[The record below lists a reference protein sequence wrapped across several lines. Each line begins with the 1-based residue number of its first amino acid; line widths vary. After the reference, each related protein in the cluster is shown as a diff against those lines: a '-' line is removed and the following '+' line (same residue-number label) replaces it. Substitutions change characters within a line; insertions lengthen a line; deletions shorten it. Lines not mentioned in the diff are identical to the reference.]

1 VVAGATAWEP
11 ADVLV
16 TREVVPEA
24 PATKREDFRRNLN
37 PSHVQSWT
45 RSAPHE
51 ASEATPPAGSPI
63 EPFRAPGIRLSSP
76 NAAVLA
82 RRRAARAT
90 NRSRSAGKRRPGRF
104 GVEIGS
110 VGRILEQ
117 EGFREERE
125 TSGLADEAEA
135 ATGQR
140 RATTPLYLLL
150 TYCSLTAHC
159 CPSGKAACNMLHRD
173 EWIYAHGGGGKEPWL
188 GVGAGSP
195 RRLETPYAK
204 LHGQVRETQWREH
217 RSPLH
222 P

>member
-1 VVAGATAWEP
+1 
-11 ADVLV
+11 
-16 TREVVPEA
+16 
-24 PATKREDFRRNLN
+24 
-37 PSHVQSWT
+37 VQSWT

-150 TYCSLTAHC
+150 TYCSLLPQREGGVQHVASRRMDLRARWRWERVLARSGRRKSAASRNAVCKTPWPGEGDPVEGTPFTASSVS
-159 CPSGKAACNMLHRD
+159 PA
-173 EWIYAHGGGGKEPWL
+173 
-188 GVGAGSP
+188 P
-195 RRLETPYAK
+195 RRAAPGPSRPIESD
-204 LHGQVRETQWREH
+204 
-217 RSPLH
+217 SPSAQADS
-222 P
+222 